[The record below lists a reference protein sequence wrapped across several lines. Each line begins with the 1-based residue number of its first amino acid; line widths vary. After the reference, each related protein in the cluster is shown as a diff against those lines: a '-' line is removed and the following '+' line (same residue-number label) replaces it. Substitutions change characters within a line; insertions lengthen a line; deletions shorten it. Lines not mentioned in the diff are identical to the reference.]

1 MSATEVPEIVQL
13 VFNMELLAIS
23 SMSEVGSEH
32 KVCFVAFLRPLVC
45 DYLLSINNEYLVKM
59 TYIPLKDLC
68 QNV

>member
-32 KVCFVAFLRPLVC
+32 KVCFVAFIRHTKVFRAAKKSPKEC
-45 DYLLSINNEYLVKM
+45 DL
-59 TYIPLKDLC
+59 
-68 QNV
+68 